1 MPLSRIRE
9 VQPPPDSRPG
19 PVIVVL
25 GYHEFGDDGSHGIS
39 EICRAGVRRAEA
51 LAADLHPRA
60 VIFTGWSSTGGA
72 SEAEQMAAAWAGRE
86 DVELI
91 RETTASNTAENAVRS
106 LAMLPGLEGS
116 AEVIVVCSVRHFP
129 RVRYLFSALFRRH
142 GYRVALRVRDLAA
155 AVGAAVAAR
164 AVVDHADGARPARR
178 AGRAARGAGGRDAA
192 AERGRLASQTL
203 RTPETAMRKPF
214 PVLVRTQVMP
224 VVREVQRNPP
234 TVRRWP

>member
-72 SEAEQMAAAWAGRE
+72 SEAEQMAAAWAGRD

-106 LAMLPGLEGS
+106 LAMLRALDGS

-142 GYRVALRVRDLAA
+142 GYTVRYAYVTSPLPSARLWRHELSSITRMAGDRRAA
-155 AVGAAVAAR
+155 QGVLPEAPAVAM
-164 AVVDHADGARPARR
+164 PQLSE
-178 AGRAARGAGGRDAA
+178 AG
-192 AERGRLASQTL
+192 
-203 RTPETAMRKPF
+203 
-214 PVLVRTQVMP
+214 
-224 VVREVQRNPP
+224 
-234 TVRRWP
+234 

>member
-1 MPLSRIRE
+1 

-106 LAMLPGLEGS
+106 LAMLPALEGS

-142 GYRVALRVRDLAA
+142 GYHVRYAYVTSPLPSARLWRHELSSITRMAGDRRAA
-155 AVGAAVAAR
+155 QGVLPETPAVAM
-164 AVVDHADGARPARR
+164 PQLSE
-178 AGRAARGAGGRDAA
+178 AG
-192 AERGRLASQTL
+192 
-203 RTPETAMRKPF
+203 
-214 PVLVRTQVMP
+214 
-224 VVREVQRNPP
+224 
-234 TVRRWP
+234 